1 MASWKMNM
9 WDGMCF
15 FFNFNLL
22 FIQVSLNYNVVLITA
37 VQQSDPIKYIYILFH
52 VLFHCGLSQ
61 DIEYSSRCG
70 LVFSQSLF
78 HCHWETKPEMGEG
91 GVNGS
96 PECSF
101 QSHCPL
107 SLQ

>member
-61 DIEYSSRCG
+61 DIEYSS
-70 LVFSQSLF
+70 
-78 HCHWETKPEMGEG
+78 
-91 GVNGS
+91 
-96 PECSF
+96 
-101 QSHCPL
+101 L
-107 SLQ
+107 SCTVGPCWLSILYIIVCIC